1 MKTLY
6 NSIAIALLVL
16 WGIGFFFNSMGL
28 SIHLLLFPI
37 AAILVYDFI
46 GIMKLLNKA

>member
-6 NSIAIALLVL
+6 NSIAIALVVL
-16 WGIGFFFNSMGL
+16 WGFGFFFSSIGL

-37 AAILVYDFI
+37 VAILIHDFI
-46 GIMKLLNKA
+46 GIMKLLYRA